1 MRIFIQPPMPSD
13 SPDSLAIC
21 ACEVLRHS
29 LILSAQI
36 GGIIGN
42 EAVVLVAPHDV
53 TLAIA
58 ALKRAGMEAVAK

>member
-1 MRIFIQPPMPSD
+1 MRIFIHPTSPTD
-13 SPDSLAIC
+13 SPDSLTIR

-36 GGIIGN
+36 DGIVNN
-42 EAVVLVAPHDV
+42 EPVVLVAPHDV
-53 TLAIA
+53 ALAIA